1 MATQRSR
8 RSGVRSALVRA
19 AAACVVVGLAA
30 CNARFANYGDTSTP
44 EPTRTDASQQA
55 VLRAIGGSAMSG
67 KVRVIDRGD
76 YASILISL
84 LNVPQGAFRIAIHE
98 TPNCSSPNGFS
109 AGRAW
114 APASSGKTPQELIP
128 IQYGNIEQ
136 RIEIELRIRGL
147 HANGPDGVAGRSVV
161 LYAGTRIDEIRPDVR
176 NEAMACGI
184 FEPTRLLTF

>member
-1 MATQRSR
+1 M
-8 RSGVRSALVRA
+8 RSALFRA
-19 AAACVVVGLAA
+19 AAACAALALA
-30 CNARFANYGDTSTP
+30 GCGARFASYGDTSAP

-76 YASILISL
+76 YASILVSL

-114 APASSGKTPQELIP
+114 APASAGKTPQELIP

-136 RIEIELRIRGL
+136 RIDLELRIRGL
-147 HANGPDGVAGRSVV
+147 HANGPDGVAGHSVV
-161 LYAGTRIDEIRPDVR
+161 LYAGTRIEDIRPDVR
-176 NEAMACGI
+176 NDAIACGV

>member
-1 MATQRSR
+1 MC
-8 RSGVRSALVRA
+8 GVIA
-19 AAACVVVGLAA
+19 LAA
-30 CNARFANYGDTSTP
+30 CGSRYGSYGDTGAP
-44 EPTRTDASQQA
+44 EPTRTDSSQQA

-76 YASILISL
+76 YASILVSL

-114 APASSGKTPQELIP
+114 APPSSGKTPQELIP

-136 RIEIELRIRGL
+136 RIELELRIRGL
-147 HANGPDGVAGRSVV
+147 HANGPDGVAGRSIV
-161 LYAGTRIDEIRPDVR
+161 LYAGTRIEEIRPDVR
-176 NEAMACGI
+176 NDAMACGV

>member
-1 MATQRSR
+1 MRST
-8 RSGVRSALVRA
+8 LLRA
-19 AAACVVVGLAA
+19 AAMCAVVALAA
-30 CNARFANYGDTSTP
+30 CGARYSSYGETGAP
-44 EPTRTDASQQA
+44 EPTRTDTSQQA

-114 APASSGKTPQELIP
+114 SPASSGKTPQELIP

-136 RIEIELRIRGL
+136 RIELELRIRGL

-176 NEAMACGI
+176 NEAMACGV

>member
-1 MATQRSR
+1 MAKQLSR
-8 RSGVRSALVRA
+8 PGVRA
-19 AAACVVVGLAA
+19 ALLRAAVTCAVIALTA
-30 CNARFANYGDTSTP
+30 CNARFGSYGDTSAP
-44 EPTRTDASQQA
+44 EPTRTDATQQA

-128 IQYGNIEQ
+128 IQYGNMEQ

-161 LYAGTRIDEIRPDVR
+161 LYAGTRIEDIRPDVR
-176 NEAMACGI
+176 NDAMACGV